1 MVLITDADESGW
13 KKINEDEESVDFL
26 PTGELLSMIDSSTV
40 PANLTT
46 DLYTSSMMKIFRLT
60 ISTRVTAGS
69 RQEQ

>member
-26 PTGELLSMIDSSTV
+26 PTGELLSMIDSNTV

-46 DLYTSSMMKIFRLT
+46 D
-60 ISTRVTAGS
+60 
-69 RQEQ
+69 